1 MRPFLFTVALLL
13 TFLVHGQQPYKVF
26 NWKSEYTLNTW
37 LLRRMHEQYDQRR
50 ATLQQALASP
60 RSLQVYRDSCRE
72 RYKKLVGSLPPKTD
86 LNVQVRGIILQQGYA
101 IRKIIYESLP
111 GHHVTASLYVPEGMG
126 KKFPAAL
133 LFCGHEPES
142 KASMSYQQTAI
153 LLAKNGIVALVIDPI
168 SQGERHQLLDAA
180 GKPLTRGGTTEH
192 TLINAAANLIGSGAV
207 AYELWDNIRALDYL
221 VTRPEVDTEKIGCLG
236 NSGGGTQTAYFI
248 GFDDRIKVAAPC
260 SYIASRER
268 NFDLVGAND
277 GCQHVVGE
285 GEASLEIADFLIMF
299 SPKPLLI
306 LAGRY
311 DFVDYTGTLQAHD
324 ELQKVYAT
332 FQSADKL
339 KLFTADDGHG
349 ISKPKREAAVTWFRK
364 WLYGDGTPVTEGE
377 AETFPAE
384 ELACTPE
391 GEVGK
396 HFPEELN
403 DFKRTKL
410 IADSL
415 KQRRS
420 TPPKDLPALVKQVLN
435 IGPGKGKIETETVG
449 AVNKEGYSIEKVIA
463 RRAGQIPLP
472 VLAVY
477 PKGQVKGVSVWLH
490 SKGKWN
496 IADSTALIRKYLGQQ
511 QAVIM
516 ADLSGAGETADPVV
530 LNDAKYFNAE
540 YRNAMLALHVGT
552 SLPALRTQD
561 VITLLDLVAQD
572 EKMKGTPV
580 KVFANGHL
588 SLPALQA
595 AVIDNRIREIQVSD
609 TVSSFEEAI
618 TDPLKKDWYSYV
630 IPGVLQYYDITDLR
644 AALKERLKIL

>member
-1 MRPFLFTVALLL
+1 MRPFLFTVTLLL

-37 LLRRMHEQYDQRR
+37 LLRRMHEQYDERR
-50 ATLQQALASP
+50 ATLQRALASP
-60 RSLQVYRDSCRE
+60 RSMQVYRDSCRQ

-126 KKFPAAL
+126 KKFPAVL
-133 LFCGHEPES
+133 LFCGHEPEA
-142 KASMSYQQTAI
+142 KASVSYQQTAI

-180 GKPLTRGGTTEH
+180 GNPLTRGGTTEH
-192 TLINAAANLIGSGAV
+192 TLINAAANLTGSGAV

-268 NFDLVGAND
+268 NFDLAGAND

-285 GEASLEIADFLIMF
+285 GEARLEIADFLIMF

-311 DFVDYTGTLQAHD
+311 DFVDYTGTVQAHD
-324 ELQKVYAT
+324 ELQKVYT
-332 FQSADKL
+332 TLQSQDKL

-349 ISKPKREAAVTWFRK
+349 ISKSKREAAVTWFRK
-364 WLYGDGTPVTEGE
+364 WLYNDDTPVTEG
-377 AETFPAE
+377 AVETIPAE

-403 DFKRTKL
+403 DFKRAKL

-420 TPPKDLPALVKQVLN
+420 ALPKDLPALVKQVLN
-435 IGPGKGKIETETVG
+435 IGTSRTKIERESVG
-449 AVNKEGYSIEKVIA
+449 TVNKEGYSIEKVIA
-463 RRAGQIPLP
+463 RKAGQIPLP

-477 PKGQVKGVSVWLH
+477 PKGQVKGVSFWLH
-490 SKGKWN
+490 SKGKWK
-496 IADSTALIRKYLGQQ
+496 IADSTALITKYLGQQ

-516 ADLSGAGETADPVV
+516 ADLSGAGETADPVA
-530 LNDAKYFNAE
+530 LNDPKYFNAE
-540 YRNAMLALHVGT
+540 YRNAMLALHIGT

-572 EKMKGTPV
+572 EKLKAAPV

-588 SLPALQA
+588 ALPALQA
-595 AVIDNRIREIQVSD
+595 AVIDNRIREVQVSD

-630 IPGVLQYYDITDLR
+630 IPGVLQYYDIADLQ
-644 AALKERLKIL
+644 AALKERLKIF